1 MKYWVGLLILMLTQ
15 PIRAEGEL
23 LVVVSRE
30 SRVDSLTKSEVVDL
44 FMGRYVN
51 FPNGDKAKVFDLAP
65 KSEIKGLFYQRLVNR
80 TEAQI
85 DAYWARLLFSGR
97 NTPPKKTE
105 SPGQLIHEIMS
116 SSHAI
121 GYISSQ
127 DLTDSL
133 KVVYRF
139 EAL

>member
-1 MKYWVGLLILMLTQ
+1 MKYLAALLILMLCV
-15 PIRAEGEL
+15 PIHAEGEL

-30 SRVDSLTKSEVVDL
+30 SRVESLTKIEVVDL

-65 KSEIKGLFYQRLVNR
+65 QSEIKGQFYQRLVSR

-97 NTPPKKTE
+97 NSPPEETE
-105 SPGQLIHEIMS
+105 SPGQLIEELVNS
-116 SSHAI
+116 SQGI

>member
-1 MKYWVGLLILMLTQ
+1 MKYLTGLLILMLTL

-30 SRVDSLTKSEVVDL
+30 SRIDSLTKSQVVDL
-44 FMGRYVN
+44 FMGRYLN

-65 KSEIKGLFYQRLVNR
+65 KSELKGLFYARLVNR

-97 NTPPKKTE
+97 NAPPKETE
-105 SPGQLIHEIMS
+105 SPSQLIHELMN

-121 GYISSQ
+121 GYLSSH

>member
-1 MKYWVGLLILMLTQ
+1 MLCV
-15 PIRAEGEL
+15 PIHAEGEL

-30 SRVDSLTKSEVVDL
+30 SRVESLTKIEVVDL

-65 KSEIKGLFYQRLVNR
+65 QSEIKGQFYQRLVSR

-97 NTPPKKTE
+97 NSPPEETE
-105 SPGQLIHEIMS
+105 SPGQLIEELVNS
-116 SSHAI
+116 SQGI

>member
-1 MKYWVGLLILMLTQ
+1 M
-15 PIRAEGEL
+15 AEGQ
-23 LVVVSRE
+23 
-30 SRVDSLTKSEVVDL
+30 
-44 FMGRYVN
+44 
-51 FPNGDKAKVFDLAP
+51 
-65 KSEIKGLFYQRLVNR
+65 FYQRLVSR

-97 NTPPKKTE
+97 NSPPEETE
-105 SPGQLIHEIMS
+105 SPGQLIEELVNS
-116 SSHAI
+116 SQGI

>member
-1 MKYWVGLLILMLTQ
+1 MKYLAALVILMLCV
-15 PIRAEGEL
+15 PIHAEGEL

-30 SRVDSLTKSEVVDL
+30 SRVESLTKIEVVDL

-65 KSEIKGLFYQRLVNR
+65 QSEIKGQFYQRLVSR

-97 NTPPKKTE
+97 NSPPEETE
-105 SPGQLIHEIMS
+105 SPGQLIEELVNS
-116 SSHAI
+116 SQGI